1 MSYTLEIKGLA
12 ELRRMFA
19 KSPQVVGKYLEAGVK
34 DAGAVIINT
43 MTREAP
49 QGETKMLHSA
59 HNIAMNYKP
68 IQVTIYP
75 KMEYAKYVEFGTGI
89 FGPKKSMIY
98 PVNAKALA
106 FKINGKWIFTK
117 SSKGQKPNPFVQ
129 RTVERSN
136 NSVNLIF
143 DSVMTKIIN
152 NI

>member
-1 MSYTLEIKGLA
+1 MSYSLEIKNLD
-12 ELRRMFA
+12 RIRKMFA
-19 KSPQVVGKYLEAGVK
+19 ESPQVVGKYLEAGVK
-34 DAGAVIINT
+34 DAGAMIVNV
-43 MTREAP
+43 MVKEAP

-59 HNIAMNYKP
+59 HNIALEYKP